1 MRQKAK
7 GISVPDLVWKSLERD
22 LPPAIKQAA
31 IVRNYNRVTGASLS
45 HLELQHLSVEAYDE
59 ILLVADNTD
68 LLSGQN
74 ETG

>member
-1 MRQKAK
+1 M
-7 GISVPDLVWKSLERD
+7 PDLVWQSLERD
-22 LPPAIKQAA
+22 LPAAIKQAA

-45 HLELQHLSVEAYDE
+45 HLELQHLSVAAYDE